1 VSDDPAVSERPLH
14 RRDLDAD
21 PLVQFRRWLAD
32 AEAEGVPLPN
42 AMGLA
47 TADSLGR
54 PSVRHVLL
62 RGIEGRGFVFY
73 TNYDSRKAR
82 QLAENP
88 HAGLVFLWKALE
100 RQVNVTGAVTR
111 LGPEASEAYFRTRP
125 RAARIGAWASPQS
138 TVIAS
143 RRELDERVRRI
154 EARYRDADVPL
165 PPHWGGFRVDADA
178 IEFWQ
183 GRAHRLHDRFRYTLE
198 PGGGWRIER
207 LAP

>member
-1 VSDDPAVSERPLH
+1 VSDHPAVSERALR
-14 RRDLDAD
+14 RRDLHAD

-47 TADSLGR
+47 TADAQGR

-73 TNYDSRKAR
+73 TNYGSRKSR

-100 RQVNVTGAVTR
+100 RQVNVTGAASR
-111 LGPEASEAYFRTRP
+111 LEREASERYFRTRP

-138 TVIAS
+138 AVIGS
-143 RRELDERVRRI
+143 RRELDERVAGI
-154 EARYRDADVPL
+154 DARYHDRDVPL
-165 PPHWGGFRVDADA
+165 PPNWGGFRVDADS

-183 GRAHRLHDRFRYTLE
+183 GRAHRLHDRFRYALE
-198 PGGGWRIER
+198 PSGSWRIER